1 MTTAVIC
8 SLVSA
13 LTHISMS
20 TIIISEVII
29 DNLYLKFSPLY
40 FLKISKI
47 GNLFLK
53 LKKST
58 GLFSHSAYVLEFTK
72 CQVFLKA
79 LK

>member
-1 MTTAVIC
+1 MTTTVIH

-29 DNLYLKFSPLY
+29 SNLYLNFSPLY

-58 GLFSHSAYVLEFTK
+58 GLFIHSAYVLEFTK
-72 CQVFLKA
+72 CQVFFKA